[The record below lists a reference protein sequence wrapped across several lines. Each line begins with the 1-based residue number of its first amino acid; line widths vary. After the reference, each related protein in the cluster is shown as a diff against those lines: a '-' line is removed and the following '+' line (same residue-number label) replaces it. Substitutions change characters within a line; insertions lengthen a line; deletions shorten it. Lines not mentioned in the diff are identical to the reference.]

1 MISFAGLCRDLFLIA
16 QLPLGIGGSGREWG
30 CFLQG
35 YLAKHGVRSDVLPGG
50 YSLQGHTSLSD
61 LGHQLDGTVDSQ
73 ETVVAGEWKAYRGGF
88 PKNELTDDFY
98 VGLGEDLP
106 MRPIDSRRWPA
117 PVLASDH
124 LAWSSIHSPE
134 PEEDGRQRLAWP
146 SRPLQRVLIWRQN
159 GSDQFPRSPTSAIV
173 DGALNRHDF
182 WSDRLWTSIDST
194 PGRFEALIG
203 RYPLGEAVAS

>member
-30 CFLQG
+30 CLLQE

-106 MRPIDSRRWPA
+106 MRPIMRIFGWPGVATREVPGCAAIWGITPIDSRRWPA

-124 LAWSSIHSPE
+124 LPWSSIHSPE

-173 DGALNRHDF
+173 DGG
-182 WSDRLWTSIDST
+182 T
-194 PGRFEALIG
+194 
-203 RYPLGEAVAS
+203 